1 MRFSNGQFPGHTI
14 HDDKWLFQTQCGSAL
29 VDRPDK
35 PFAPRRTALAVQSI
49 GQKNLDFHPVPSSN
63 ASPVETHVF
72 ASQPENRSLRSAQE
86 NRCQLM
92 GYGQYS
98 ANQKINLKQSGEFQ
112 LSIKAEKIY
121 QDLKETIERQQ
132 RGQI

>member
-1 MRFSNGQFPGHTI
+1 MTTNGFF
-14 HDDKWLFQTQCGSAL
+14 KLNAAARWLIGQTNRLYQEGLRSRVKAL
-29 VDRPDK
+29 VKKILIFIRYQVQMRPLWRDM
-35 PFAPRRTALAVQSI
+35 FMLVS
-49 GQKNLDFHPVPSSN
+49 QKTGVYEVLKRID
-63 ASPVETHVF
+63 A
-72 ASQPENRSLRSAQE
+72 R
-86 NRCQLM
+86 LM

-98 ANQKINLKQSGEFQ
+98 TNQKIRLKQSGEFQ

>member
-1 MRFSNGQFPGHTI
+1 MTTNGFFKLNAAARWLIGQANRLHQEGLRSRF
-14 HDDKWLFQTQCGSAL
+14 KAL
-29 VDRPDK
+29 VKKILIFIRYQVQMRPQWRHMFLLVSQK
-35 PFAPRRTALAVQSI
+35 TGAYEALKRIDA
-49 GQKNLDFHPVPSSN
+49 
-63 ASPVETHVF
+63 
-72 ASQPENRSLRSAQE
+72 R
-86 NRCQLM
+86 LM

-98 ANQKINLKQSGEFQ
+98 ANQKINLKQSEELQ